1 MGFALVPIA
10 PVSYAFSV
18 ELTYPSPESISN
30 GMMIL
35 VGKMYG
41 FILGL
46 IAGALS
52 NSSPLYALI
61 PYFLNTIVSS
71 VAGFF
76 IQEDLRR
83 LRDTFDKAA
92 GKEDY

>member
-1 MGFALVPIA
+1 VALFSANLSLMGFVLVPIA
-10 PVSYAFSV
+10 PVSYTFSV

-71 VAGFF
+71 VAAIF
-76 IQEDLRR
+76 I
-83 LRDTFDKAA
+83 
-92 GKEDY
+92 